1 MNDKTYIVTAPR
13 EDQEKRGRITVRPS
27 GRLVDPFNMQAEDL
41 DILDIA
47 HHLAHINRYTGATP
61 EPYSVAQHSVL
72 VSREFLDRD
81 LRLAGLLHD
90 AGEYVLNDFASPA
103 KRNPIMAGYVKAL
116 DELDHLIFRTFGL
129 DPALLKTIKPAD
141 DAIFHRETAS
151 FWGSIHPSKRIRP
164 LPAAESKRLF
174 LAEFRAL
181 GGRSLL
187 EAA

>member
-1 MNDKTYIVTAPR
+1 MSEYIVTAPR
-13 EDQEKRGRITVRPS
+13 AEQERRGTIMVRPS
-27 GRLVDPFNMQAEDL
+27 GRLVDPFDMKATDL
-41 DILDIA
+41 EITDIA
-47 HHLAHINRYTGATP
+47 HHLSHINRYTGATP
-61 EPYSVAQHSVL
+61 EPYNVAHHSVL

-90 AGEYVLNDFASPA
+90 AAEYVLNDIASPV
-103 KRNPIMAGYVKAL
+103 KRHPAMRGYVKAL
-116 DELDHLIFRTFGL
+116 DALDVLIFKTFGL
-129 DPALLKTIKPAD
+129 DPALLKTVKPAD

-164 LPAAESKRLF
+164 LPPGESRRIF